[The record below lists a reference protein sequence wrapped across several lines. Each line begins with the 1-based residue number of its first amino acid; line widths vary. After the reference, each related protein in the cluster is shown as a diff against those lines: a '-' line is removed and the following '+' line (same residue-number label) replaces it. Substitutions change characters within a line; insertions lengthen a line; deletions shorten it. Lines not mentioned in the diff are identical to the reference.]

1 MTCPAVR
8 LAFVAAA
15 VLGAGGPVRG
25 QPAAAPTFNN
35 DVARIVFRSCV
46 ACHRPGEAGPFSLLS
61 YHDVRSHA
69 RQVVAV
75 TQSRY
80 MPPWPPEAG
89 KGDLAGE
96 RRLSDDEIATLR
108 RWLETGAA
116 EGDPADRPA
125 PPRFTEGWQ
134 LGEPD
139 LVLSPSRP
147 FAVRADGADVFWN
160 LVYES
165 PVPKTRYVRAVE
177 IRMDRRVVHHAN
189 LLTDR
194 ARSARR
200 LDARDPEP
208 GFPGMELTTES
219 VGFDP
224 ESHFLFWKPG
234 TVPAFEPE
242 GMAWRIDRDTDL
254 VLNLHL
260 RPSGRPETV
269 APTIGL
275 YFTSEAP
282 RLFPMLLQLE
292 RDGALD
298 IPPGAKSFVVTDEY
312 VLPVGVDLLGIY
324 PHAHYLGKDLEG
336 YATLPDGTR
345 RWLIHIPDWD
355 VNWQGVY
362 RYREPPFLPKGT
374 TLSMRW
380 SYDNSAENERNP
392 SQPPRR
398 VLSGN
403 RAEDEMAHLWL
414 QVLPRKEGDGKT
426 DPRLLLQEALMRRR
440 LVKYPGDSTAHFNL
454 GAALQAQGRLGE
466 AVRELEAAV
475 RANPAHAT
483 ARNTLGAALQAQGR
497 PDLAAREY
505 RDALR
510 IDPGYAS
517 AHYNLGQ
524 LLAAQGRL
532 DEAIVHYREAARLE
546 PDDASLHAQLGAA
559 LQQAGQLEEAIE
571 QARRALALDPDLENA
586 RFNLG
591 QALLSRGDAPGA
603 ATELGAAVHLRP
615 DDPDARDALGAA
627 LATMGRTDEAIAAFR
642 DALRL
647 APDDPA
653 AHDALGQL
661 LLAKGE
667 LDEAVTHLRAVLRQ
681 RPDDAD
687 VCNNLGS
694 ALAMKG
700 DLAEAARFFERALA
714 IDPAHA
720 AARANLTRARARLD
734 RKD

>member
-1 MTCPAVR
+1 MKCPAVR

-15 VLGAGGPVRG
+15 VLGRGVPVCG
-25 QPAAAPTFNN
+25 QPAPAPSFNK
-35 DVARIVFRSCV
+35 DVAPIVLKHCA
-46 ACHRPGEAGPFSLLS
+46 ACHRPGEAGPFSLLT

-96 RRLSDDEIATLR
+96 RRLSEGEITTIR
-108 RWLETGAA
+108 SWVETGAA
-116 EGDPADRPA
+116 EGDPADRLPI
-125 PPRFTEGWQ
+125 PRFSEGWQ

-139 LVLSPSRP
+139 LVLTASRP
-147 FAVRADGADVFWN
+147 VALRPDGADVFWN

-165 PVPKTRYVRAVE
+165 PVSTTRYVRGME
-177 IRMDRRVVHHAN
+177 LRMDRRVVHHAN
-189 LLTDR
+189 LLIDR
-194 ARSARR
+194 TRSARR
-200 LDARDPEP
+200 LDAREPEP

-219 VGFDP
+219 EGFDP

-260 RPSGRPETV
+260 RPSGKPETV

-282 RLFPMLLQLE
+282 RLQPMLVQLE
-292 RDGALD
+292 HDGALD
-298 IPPGAKSFVVTDEY
+298 IPPGAKGFVVTDEY
-312 VLPVGVDLLGIY
+312 LLPVGVDVLGIY
-324 PHAHYLGKDLEG
+324 PHAHYLGRDLEA

-345 RWLIHIPDWD
+345 RWLVHIPDWD

-362 RYREPPFLPKGT
+362 RYREPPFLPRGT

-398 VLSGN
+398 VRSGN

-414 QVLPRKEGDGKT
+414 QVLPRQSGEGKA

-440 LVKYPGDSTAHFNL
+440 LVKYPGDFTAHFNL

-475 RANPAHAT
+475 RANPGHAT
-483 ARNTLGAALQAQGR
+483 ARNTLGAALEVQGR
-497 PDLAAREY
+497 PDLAAQEFRE
-505 RDALR
+505 AFR

-524 LLAAQGRL
+524 LLLAKGRL
-532 DEAIVHYREAARLE
+532 DEAILHYREAARLE
-546 PDDASLHAQLGAA
+546 PEDASLQAQLGAA
-559 LQQAGQLEEAIE
+559 LQQAGHLDEAIDHS
-571 QARRALALDPDLENA
+571 RKALALNPDLGNA

-591 QALLSRGDAPGA
+591 EALLSRGDAAGA
-603 ATELGAAVHLRP
+603 ARELGEAARLRP
-615 DDPDARDALGAA
+615 DDPDTRVALGAA

-661 LLAKGE
+661 LLARGE
-667 LDEAVTHLRAVLRQ
+667 PDEALGHFRVVLRQ

-687 VCNNLGS
+687 ACNNLGS

-700 DLAEAARFFERALA
+700 DLAEAARAFERALA

-720 AARANLTRARARLD
+720 AATANLARARAQLD